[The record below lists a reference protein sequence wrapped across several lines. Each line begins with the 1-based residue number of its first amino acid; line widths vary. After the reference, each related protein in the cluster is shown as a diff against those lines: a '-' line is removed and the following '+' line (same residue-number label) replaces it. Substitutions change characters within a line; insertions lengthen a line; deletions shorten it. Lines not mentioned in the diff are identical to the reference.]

1 MDVSRASTSHA
12 TLPPPMCE
20 SLQRVERQQHKN
32 DTQLEVQPQ
41 QLRRFEPR
49 SIHHASSTRRIAAL
63 RRGNLFESDEL
74 SQGFTRAL
82 AESRH

>member
-1 MDVSRASTSHA
+1 MDVSRATTSHA
-12 TLPPPMCE
+12 TLPPPVYE
-20 SLQRVERQQHKN
+20 SLPRVERQQHKN

-49 SIHHASSTRRIAAL
+49 SIHHASSIRRIAAL
-63 RRGNLFESDEL
+63 RRGYLFESDEG

-82 AESRH
+82 AESRR